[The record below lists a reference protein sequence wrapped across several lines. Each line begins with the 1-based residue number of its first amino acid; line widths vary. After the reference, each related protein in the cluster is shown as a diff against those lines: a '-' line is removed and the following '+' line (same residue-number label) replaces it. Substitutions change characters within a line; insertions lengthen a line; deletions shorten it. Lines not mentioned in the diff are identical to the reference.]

1 MDSDTAGSEAKN
13 QYEKE
18 FEYLVSGRVITLGDI
33 DKSLLKI
40 STEGLFS
47 DEEKMSIIK
56 SIFDGQS
63 VYSKIKFNQAIQNLL
78 FLRRD
83 IKLSSETLAKFN
95 KIFRFIQENLDSKI
109 KKKP

>member
-13 QYEKE
+13 KYEKE